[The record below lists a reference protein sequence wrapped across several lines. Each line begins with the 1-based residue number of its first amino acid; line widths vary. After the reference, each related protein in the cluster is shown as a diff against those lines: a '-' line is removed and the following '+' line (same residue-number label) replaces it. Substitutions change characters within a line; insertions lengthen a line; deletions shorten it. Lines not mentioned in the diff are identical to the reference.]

1 MPVNKPVIVLAGQLG
16 AGCTE
21 TAEKL
26 AKKLGVSVVNSQL
39 VIREIVAQERISFD
53 ELERKA
59 RSGELDLEDVVKS
72 VVLDHIA
79 ERNVVIEGRVAF
91 LVLDN
96 PNIDIKVFLWAP
108 ENFRAQRIAKRRN
121 ISIEEALK
129 AVRYSDEERK
139 NLVYRLY
146 RKDWIDAD
154 LYDAVINT
162 SKWTFDEVAH
172 IVEEIYKTRV
182 K

>member
-1 MPVNKPVIVLAGQLG
+1 MAASRPVIVLAGQLG

-26 AKKLGVSVVNSQL
+26 AKKMRVTVVNSQL
-39 VIREIVAQERISFD
+39 AIREIVAQERISFD
-53 ELERKA
+53 DLERKA
-59 RSGELDLEDVVKS
+59 RSGEIDLEDIVKS
-72 VVLDHIA
+72 IVLDHIT

-108 ENFRAQRIAKRRN
+108 ETFRAKRIAQRRN
-121 ISIEEALK
+121 ISIDEAIE
-129 AVRYSDEERK
+129 AIRYSDEERK

-162 SKWTFDEVAH
+162 SKWSFDEVAH